1 MIYLEEFFLA
11 LKKRIVHEKEAFFDM
26 RPIGRYQLLSE
37 LNELTEPI
45 ISNTNT
51 NVLVRKTVDKFSDD
65 ISFYRKD
72 KYLAILKGKGLKDYD
87 ITKSFGEMIR
97 RKIKITEEEKRS
109 HEWTYSPQEIVEI
122 LDKGTLPEIYNTI
135 LYVVHGNM

>member
-1 MIYLEEFFLA
+1 
-11 LKKRIVHEKEAFFDM
+11 M

-87 ITKSFGEMIR
+87 ITKLFGEMIR